1 MREAQETRQARQDTG
16 VALADPVGMEV
27 LCNRLLSI
35 TEDMN
40 NTLVRASFSTNIKER
55 KDC

>member
-1 MREAQETRQARQDTG
+1 MREAKEESGA
-16 VALADPVGMEV
+16 ALADPVGMEV
-27 LCNRLLSI
+27 FCNRLLSI

-55 KDC
+55 KDLSLIHI